1 MLTKKFP
8 TDELYSLTSQI
19 RRAAVSIPVN
29 IAEGCGKNS
38 DKDLMRYLDISN
50 GSAFELETLIIL
62 ANDLNYLSPEETEEL
77 IKEIQE
83 IEKMIFNFKQ
93 KFKGP
98 WHSLTIPHLVI
109 TSYSIHYTKL
119 YDGYKTL
126 ILKQVENILVIV
138 VNIDIGYQVLI
149 GGIELLQLSKG
160 LRVAGCFAEQFRN
173 VVGEKDVV

>member
-1 MLTKKFP
+1 MHKFRELKIWQRSRELVAKCYLLTKKFP

-93 KFKGP
+93 KFKG
-98 WHSLTIPHLVI
+98 S
-109 TSYSIHYTKL
+109 
-119 YDGYKTL
+119 
-126 ILKQVENILVIV
+126 
-138 VNIDIGYQVLI
+138 
-149 GGIELLQLSKG
+149 
-160 LRVAGCFAEQFRN
+160 
-173 VVGEKDVV
+173 